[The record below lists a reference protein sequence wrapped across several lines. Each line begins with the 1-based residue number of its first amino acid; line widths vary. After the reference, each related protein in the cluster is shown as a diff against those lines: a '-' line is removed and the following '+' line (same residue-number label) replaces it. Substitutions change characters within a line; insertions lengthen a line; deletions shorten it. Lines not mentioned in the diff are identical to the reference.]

1 MYLNFENPYQ
11 MDSNDVKMN
20 NRGNCYLK
28 LSKWTVRVILPRYVS
43 KISCY
48 VSLHNRTRDLL
59 KMYSYTIKLCWLNSS
74 FGHLCFKKL
83 RFWPPN
89 KIKYKI
95 AP

>member
-59 KMYSYTIKLCWLNSS
+59 KCIHIQSNYVGL
-74 FGHLCFKKL
+74 
-83 RFWPPN
+83 
-89 KIKYKI
+89 I
-95 AP
+95 AVLAIYVSRSCDFSPLTK